1 MKVVACRLIVSIL
14 KVPLNNLIFVLISLN
29 NKIKSLNH
37 QINQFY
43 KLNQNA
49 GLRTP
54 WYQAAALKQGEE
66 FFFEVYTSS
75 VSFGSLLFYF
85 FVLTKFKMKPFCFCT
100 YQIGYSLNLYSQ
112 KLVLRM
118 FSLVV
123 FEVTLFSCFSPLNGM
138 ITRAEIESANK
149 TSFIVGLAEGMPY
162 ISLHRI
168 IYPTRTTTNI

>member
-1 MKVVACRLIVSIL
+1 MQGWELPDTRQRHWSKVRI
-14 KVPLNNLIFVLISLN
+14 
-29 NKIKSLNH
+29 
-37 QINQFY
+37 
-43 KLNQNA
+43 
-49 GLRTP
+49 
-54 WYQAAALKQGEE
+54 
-66 FFFEVYTSS
+66 FFEVYTSS

-168 IYPTRTTTNI
+168 IYPDPARQIYIKRKIFCKTQYVSCFRQDCPNI